1 MTVLP
6 GIDLV
11 ETGRIGRII
20 ERQGE
25 AFLRRVFTAA
35 ERAYCDSHAN
45 ATASYAAR
53 WAAKEAVA
61 KALGTGIGADASFV
75 EIEVVRSANG
85 QPRIQLHG
93 NTAATAKRM
102 GVSEVR
108 ISLTHTEQYAA
119 AIAVITLG
127 APGAPGAPAP
137 LPAPGASN

>member
-11 ETGRIGRII
+11 ETGRIARII

-35 ERAYCDSHAN
+35 ERAYCNSHAN
-45 ATASYAAR
+45 AAASYAAR

-61 KALGTGIGADASFV
+61 KALGTGIGAEASFV
-75 EIEVVRSANG
+75 EIEVVRRENG
-85 QPRIQLHG
+85 QPHVQLHG
-93 NTAATAKRM
+93 NTAAAARRI

-108 ISLTHTEQYAA
+108 ISLTHTEHYAA
-119 AIAVITLG
+119 AFAVITLG
-127 APGAPGAPAP
+127 APTPGPGSAGTPA
-137 LPAPGASN
+137 GS